1 MPNAIQGAL
10 QIKVGGGP
18 SRILDRTSEVANG
31 ALDGHRLR
39 VGIHLSTLTRE
50 PRTEQRYAN
59 SSRKYSMEQS
69 GALHK
74 PPLARNFQSDSN
86 LHHIYP
92 PQAIPRV
99 PEALAYSSTLNDESH
114 NVTSVLCRSSSSV
127 GLVAIP
133 RNVTTTCQFSPQYW
147 QNRVSIGV
155 WWSGPNDSASITSNA
170 KPPITSRRSPGK

>member
-1 MPNAIQGAL
+1 MNPSVVRMMIGEPCLTLQSAL
-10 QIKVGGGP
+10 QTKAGGGP

-50 PRTEQRYAN
+50 HRTEQRYAN

-86 LHHIYP
+86 LHHIYRRK
-92 PQAIPRV
+92 QS
-99 PEALAYSSTLNDESH
+99 LASPKHSH
-114 NVTSVLCRSSSSV
+114 TAVR
-127 GLVAIP
+127 
-133 RNVTTTCQFSPQYW
+133 
-147 QNRVSIGV
+147 
-155 WWSGPNDSASITSNA
+155 
-170 KPPITSRRSPGK
+170 